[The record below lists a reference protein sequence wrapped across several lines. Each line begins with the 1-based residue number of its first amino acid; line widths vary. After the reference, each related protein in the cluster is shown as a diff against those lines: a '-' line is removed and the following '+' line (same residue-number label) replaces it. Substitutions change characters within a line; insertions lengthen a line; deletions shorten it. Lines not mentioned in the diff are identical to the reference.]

1 MTKIADCITAPK
13 CSIKGCNEPPPPPK
27 TGMGRP
33 FTRCQFHSCH
43 RNVHKTKKCKCGEWI
58 NDKGTHCREC
68 WKANTNNIM
77 KQARLTKTIK
87 ADIRDI
93 RLMIRNYQTR
103 IKITSSEYE
112 KERYTRAITR
122 LTKDLNFYP
131 KRFLIN

>member
-1 MTKIADCITAPK
+1 
-13 CSIKGCNEPPPPPK
+13 
-27 TGMGRP
+27 
-33 FTRCQFHSCH
+33 
-43 RNVHKTKKCKCGEWI
+43 
-58 NDKGTHCREC
+58 
-68 WKANTNNIM
+68 M